1 MSEPALAP
9 APAAP
14 AAAAVVEPAPAAAPA
29 ATPAPATPAVDHAAE
44 AEKWKAIARQ
54 NEARA
59 KANADAA
66 KANEQQR
73 ELLAKVAAQL
83 GLSDPAPD
91 PAAITAKLEAAE
103 RASKASA
110 RELAVLRAATRL
122 GANGDELL
130 DSRQFAASIEGLD
143 PADPE
148 AITAA
153 IKAALAS
160 NPGKYGAA
168 TGAPAA
174 AATATG
180 QQGAQQPAAA
190 PQASTVSEFN
200 GSPGG
205 QRQWTKADVDRATPA
220 QVAKAMRDGL
230 LDAYLA
236 S

>member
-1 MSEPALAP
+1 MGEPAAVPAAPVATPAPGVVEPTP

-14 AAAAVVEPAPAAAPA
+14 PATDPAPA
-29 ATPAPATPAVDHAAE
+29 PAPVVDHAAE

-66 KANEQQR
+66 KASDQQR

-83 GLSDPAPD
+83 GLTEPTPD

-103 RASKASA
+103 RSSKAAA
-110 RELAVLRAATRL
+110 RELAVLRAAARV

-130 DSRQFAASIEGLD
+130 DSRQFLAGIDKLD
-143 PADPE
+143 PADAE
-148 AITAA
+148 GLTAA
-153 IKAALAS
+153 IKAAVAA
-160 NPGKYGAA
+160 NPAKYGVQGAA
-168 TGAPAA
+168 SAA
-174 AATATG
+174 QGTQQGG
-180 QQGAQQPAAA
+180 QQH
-190 PQASTVSEFN
+190 ASTAASGGQFN
-200 GSPGG
+200 GAAGG
-205 QRQWTKADVDRATPA
+205 QRQWTKADVDSATPA
-220 QVAKAMRDGL
+220 DVAKAMRDGL